1 MGIPV
6 DDSVEALL
14 IAAHEA
20 ERTRIAK
27 QLHDDIGQRMAVL
40 TMDLDLLEKAL
51 PLQPAD
57 ALRRIQALSA
67 RSLELAKDIQALSH
81 RLYPTKLE
89 YLGLVSACAS
99 LCSDVSKQEQ
109 VDVGFCDEG
118 VPDDLAAQVALV
130 LFRVLQE
137 AVANAVKH
145 SGASRVDVALVGVA
159 DGIRLEIV
167 DGGVGFDTDAVSNR
181 GASGLVGMRARTRL
195 VGGELVVRSRPGG
208 GTSISALVPRSV
220 ADRSVTR
227 PG

>member
-1 MGIPV
+1 MVFPV

-51 PLQPAD
+51 PLPPTD
-57 ALRRIQALSA
+57 ALRRIHALSA

-81 RLYPTKLE
+81 RLYPTRLE
-89 YLGLVSACAS
+89 YLGVVHACAS
-99 LCSDVSKQEQ
+99 LCSDVSKREH
-109 VDVGFCDEG
+109 VDVSFCHEG
-118 VPDDLAAQVALV
+118 VPDDLAAHVALA

-145 SGASRVDVALVGVA
+145 SGASRVEVALVGEA
-159 DGIRLEIV
+159 DGIRLEIA
-167 DGGVGFDTDAVSNR
+167 DGGIGFDTDAVSNR
-181 GASGLVGMRARTRL
+181 GASGLVGMRARARL
-195 VGGELVVRSRPGG
+195 VGGEFVVRSRPGG
-208 GTSISALVPRSV
+208 GTSISARVPRS
-220 ADRSVTR
+220 APDRSVTR